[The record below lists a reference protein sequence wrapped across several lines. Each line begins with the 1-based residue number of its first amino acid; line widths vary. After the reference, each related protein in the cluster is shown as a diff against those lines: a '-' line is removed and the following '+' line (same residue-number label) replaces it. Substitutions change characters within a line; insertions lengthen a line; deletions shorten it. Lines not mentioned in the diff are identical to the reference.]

1 MRADGTQAFGV
12 FIGEDSPFE
21 PKGNNRAEV
30 GTIEGQGIYWYRGQV
45 AGDPTVLVRETL
57 VKLGKDRVAH
67 IWMKARNPQE
77 LAREMALAQGL
88 RFSDSRIS
96 GR

>member
-1 MRADGTQAFGV
+1 MALAASRVKESG
-12 FIGEDSPFE
+12 
-21 PKGNNRAEV
+21 
-30 GTIEGQGIYWYRGQV
+30 
-45 AGDPTVLVRETL
+45 ETL